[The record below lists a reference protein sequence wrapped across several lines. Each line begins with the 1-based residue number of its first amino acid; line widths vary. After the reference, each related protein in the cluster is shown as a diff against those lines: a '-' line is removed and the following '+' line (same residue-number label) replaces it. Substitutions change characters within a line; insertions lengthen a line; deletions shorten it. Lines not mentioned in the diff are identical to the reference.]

1 MENWGKY
8 NEFVNKAIDFQMFK
22 YMQEKILS
30 KGLIITKVTQAGLG
44 IETGVLGQS
53 RREMLSAKSIW

>member
-1 MENWGKY
+1 MIDRMPVPMSLIRRNGKLWGKY

-30 KGLIITKVTQAGLG
+30 KGLIISFWISEDGTLVE
-44 IETGVLGQS
+44 I
-53 RREMLSAKSIW
+53 